1 MLPEWP
7 EADVLFI
14 PWLET
19 DNEEPW
25 EEDNMLIRV
34 SQQHQSQ
41 QRPRDYNDDN
51 LAFTHVGTTA
61 RNKVIAILSSPPAE
75 VCLMSSQSD
84 VGLGVYVSTVICA
97 TLVSLNPKP

>member
-51 LAFTHVGTTA
+51 LACTHVGATA

-84 VGLGVYVSTVICA
+84 VGLGVYVSTVIYA